1 MHLVPMICPREEDLA
16 SFSQEIHKLSLKHCE
31 IFKKGEFKHERLFR
45 YLRIVRK
52 LEKFLRMQKLL
63 EMREVAKELWKGLPF
78 PPPPPPTP
86 PRPLARMSMLF
97 NLIGKLTM
105 AFLQ

>member
-45 YLRIVRK
+45 YLRIARK

-63 EMREVAKELWKGLPF
+63 EMREVAKELWKAL
-78 PPPPPPTP
+78 